1 MNESVQLRRNIVR
14 LTILMIPWTGVLLKV
29 STTFDNTEI
38 QSLIA
43 IYVVGVLALCSEYLL
58 NTYLRKN

>member
-14 LTILMIPWTGVLLKV
+14 LTILMIPWTGVLFEV

-43 IYVVGVLALCSEYLL
+43 IYVIGVLALCSEYFLS
-58 NTYLRKN
+58 TYLRKD